1 MLNDFYSTLVLNE
14 VTQIK
19 DEYGSFTEG
28 LRPILSFKGAITAS
42 SISNKEY
49 GDQLAPSS
57 VYMLTTSRK
66 IPIEFGQVIM
76 QDKATFR
83 VVSEYRFTPKSA
95 GLDIKQYNVVKVK
108 YKGGI

>member
-1 MLNDFYSTLVLNE
+1 MLHDFYSTLILNDVTEQKDGLGASTEVL
-14 VTQIK
+14 K
-19 DEYGSFTEG
+19 
-28 LRPILSFKGAITAS
+28 PIMNFKGAITAS

-66 IPIEFGQVIM
+66 VPIQFGQVIT
-76 QDKATFR
+76 QNNTTFK

-95 GLDIKQYNVVKVK
+95 GLDIKQYNIIKTK
-108 YKGGI
+108 I